1 MINFGGNM
9 QMNDLENLCEICDV
23 CEDEIFIF
31 MENIQKNKDISIKD
45 LNNFLKD
52 VEELSKKTDISL
64 IGHKIVRLKRNWVL
78 LVKYYADVELTTQ
91 KKAYLDLITECIDK
105 IEIRDITAAYRVFNL
120 SDDEIEDVF
129 DSIDKSIEDFNGAID
144 NIEQLQ
150 KEEKT
155 DSDDYKKLLE
165 SINDL
170 DKFNEL
176 EKSLENFEVCDISSI
191 DNELTARQK
200 LWDMFEEEYQ
210 NLKFEKNNFVN
221 EQILIIKEKFE
232 NILKEIPEDYLN
244 VIDDEELLA
253 IENEINEFD
262 ATACN
267 TCRPIREKMND
278 GVEAYKLE
286 KDFSPNNY
294 ETIAYIS
301 VQNYYDLH
309 KNLCYKNLS
318 IRNVRISQDTIFW
331 EAKFNSNS
339 DFIENKRKLQLG
351 NITER
356 IPELEN
362 HYNNLLNR
370 INENLNKIKDFPDS
384 EETAK
389 LNDFMDKIKETR
401 KKYLTNIEEK

>member
-1 MINFGGNM
+1 MD
-9 QMNDLENLCEICDV
+9 DLNELCEICDD
-23 CEDEIFIF
+23 CGDEIFIF
-31 MENIQKNKDISIKD
+31 MENIQKNKDINIKD
-45 LNNFLKD
+45 LNSFLKD
-52 VEELSKKTDISL
+52 VEELSKRAEIGL
-64 IGHKIVRLKRNWVL
+64 IGHKIIRLKRNWAL
-78 LVKYYADVELTTQ
+78 LAKYYADAELTTA
-91 KKAYLDLITECIDK
+91 KRVYLNSITECIDK
-105 IEIRDITAAYRVFNL
+105 IEIKDITAAYRVFNL
-120 SDDEIEDVF
+120 SDDEIEDIF
-129 DSIDKSIEDFNGAID
+129 ISIDNFIEDFNETID

-150 KEEKT
+150 KEGKT
-155 DSDDYKKLLE
+155 DSDDYKKLLK

-170 DKFNEL
+170 SRFNEL
-176 EKSLENFEVCDISSI
+176 EKSLEKFEVCDITSI
-191 DNELTARQK
+191 DNELTTRQS
-200 LWDMFEEEYQ
+200 LWNNFEEEYKS
-210 NLKFEKNNFVN
+210 LEFEKNNFVS

-232 NILKEIPEDYLN
+232 NALKDIFEKHFNI
-244 VIDDEELLA
+244 IDDEELLA
-253 IENEINEFD
+253 IENEINEF
-262 ATACN
+262 AANACN
-267 TCRPIREKMND
+267 SLKPIKEKMND

-309 KNLCYKNLS
+309 KNLCYKELS

-362 HYNNLLNR
+362 QYNNLLNR

-384 EETAK
+384 EETEK
-389 LNDFMDKIKETR
+389 LNSFMDKIKETR
-401 KKYLTNIEEK
+401 KKYLNNIEEK

>member
-31 MENIQKNKDISIKD
+31 MENIQKSKDINIKD

-52 VEELSKKTDISL
+52 VEELSKKADIGL
-64 IGHKIVRLKRNWVL
+64 IGHKIIRLKRNWSL

-91 KKAYLDLITECIDK
+91 KKAYLNLITECIDK
-105 IEIRDITAAYRVFNL
+105 IEIKDITAAYRVFNL

-129 DSIDKSIEDFNGAID
+129 ASIDKSIEDFNGAID

-155 DSDDYKKLLE
+155 DSDDYKKFLE

-176 EKSLENFEVCDISSI
+176 EKSLENFEVCDITSI
-191 DNELTARQK
+191 DNELTTRQK

-210 NLKFEKNNFVN
+210 NLKFEKNNFVS

-232 NILKEIPEDYLN
+232 NILKELPEGYLN
-244 VIDDEELLA
+244 VIDNEELLVL
-253 IENEINEFD
+253 ENKINEFN
-262 ATACN
+262 ANACN
-267 TCRPIREKMND
+267 TCRPIKEKMND
-278 GVEAYKLE
+278 GVEAYKI
-286 KDFSPNNY
+286 KDSFSYDCQNFI
-294 ETIAYIS
+294 TYIS
-301 VQNYYDLH
+301 NENFYT
-309 KNLCYKNLS
+309 KNRRVYNEYKV
-318 IRNVRISQDTIFW
+318 RNVKINGDTIFYEQVFKNGNFM
-331 EAKFNSNS
+331 EAN
-339 DFIENKRKLQLG
+339 RKLQLA
-351 NITER
+351 NTSER

-362 HYNNLLNR
+362 QYNNLLNR

-384 EETAK
+384 EESAK
-389 LNDFMDKIKETR
+389 LNNFIDKIKETR
-401 KKYLTNIEEK
+401 KKYLGN